1 MSQSHLTVIA
11 EILAKPGKE
20 DEVRRY
26 VTGFVEPTRK
36 EQGCLQYDL
45 HVSNDEPARFVF
57 YETWE
62 SEDLLQ
68 QHLSSPHIQAFRA
81 VADQLTAAPT
91 RMLRATRIA

>member
-11 EILAKPGKE
+11 EIVAKPGKE
-20 DEVRRY
+20 EEVRRY

-36 EQGCLQYDL
+36 EEGCIQYDL
-45 HVSNDEPARFVF
+45 HVSNDEPGRFVF

-62 SEDLLQ
+62 SEELLQ
-68 QHLSSPHIQAFRA
+68 KHLASPHIQAFRA
-81 VADQLTAAPT
+81 VAGELAAAPT